1 MAVDG
6 SPGKL
11 YALAAPVEL
20 DIGGVAVRDVSFA
33 VLGQDDL
40 PRIGLDV
47 LRALGRVRVSK
58 DALVIQ
64 ATASPV
70 PCTRRMATLSSL
82 WADAYDVRY
91 PIRAGKQNVLVKVD
105 TGFNGAF
112 QARGTQR
119 RHPVRGGDHAGHD
132 RGGSAE
138 PADGPGAVARAQA
151 AVQPGLARGL
161 CRDPA
166 LQPVHGC

>member
-1 MAVDG
+1 MAAQAPARDVSVPLQLDNELPTLSLKLRTAAGERELRVHLDSGAAHSRIGRALATELGLTLTEGFMAVDG

-82 WADAYDVRY
+82 WADAYDVR
-91 PIRAGKQNVLVKVD
+91 
-105 TGFNGAF
+105 
-112 QARGTQR
+112 
-119 RHPVRGGDHAGHD
+119 
-132 RGGSAE
+132 
-138 PADGPGAVARAQA
+138 
-151 AVQPGLARGL
+151 
-161 CRDPA
+161 
-166 LQPVHGC
+166 